1 MVEHRS
7 SQGKWGNVLK
17 IQMANAIKMC
27 LSIKNIY
34 ESKEQVMALRI
45 KQELGMEK
53 RREEKFNCLNVS

>member
-27 LSIKNIY
+27 LSIKSTY

-53 RREEKFNCLNVS
+53 RNLIV

>member
-27 LSIKNIY
+27 LSIKSIY

-53 RREEKFNCLNVS
+53 RREI